1 MTSTLATVR
10 LCSTRARG
18 SNAGRDAARGRP
30 SHLLGFVAS
39 SWNILLGTSRDAR
52 VQTAA
57 PSAPRDVPRA
67 RPAPFLSDVP
77 VPFPHPTQGMERLA
91 AATVPRVAH
100 RALATLPAARPPPAA
115 VATHRDPSFCAR
127 GFAAR
132 GRFFAGRPRAT
143 HARWTATPEAFRRGD
158 RRLVATPRAVV
169 ETETSDAETAAG
181 DEAVAAPMRESSD
194 ASTDGRDAREKESAE
209 GIVELK
215 KSDETAAEADQTRAG
230 DVSTNSNVLTEALDG
245 LADVVAT
252 ATKNLRETT
261 NRLQAKTRAATHPP
275 LPVVSTFDELLRFAK
290 IASLN
295 SAPTSEIEAFFSATG
310 EEVVVL
316 DMVSVK
322 QRVFIATDHEKRRHT
337 VSFRGTTN
345 LTNVVQ
351 NIRLSNDPVTAS
363 GRLASVGRSLS
374 GAFSGL
380 TVSKTR
386 RNAVSDELGDDEKGA
401 SKDPSSSSDSDS
413 GSFDEDDAESC
424 DNIDWSSA
432 TPESLARLGCTDH
445 LPMHRGYRI
454 IARECAD
461 ALAPLMTPGY
471 SVQLTGH
478 SLGGAVAVAT
488 ALLFRSRGASVEK
501 VVTFG
506 APKLGPRET
515 RDAAESLDVL
525 RVVQKD
531 DLIPLLPMSRPFVR
545 KPYVHLG
552 EGVVLDNDA
561 PGRYARLTKEWG
573 TAGILWKQRRHTGY
587 ARGESDSTTGDDLET
602 EREKGKDDATRG
614 GDARKKNLASR
625 WSSSSN
631 DSAFVSADEPDDG
644 TLSVSDERERRGRF
658 SAARERLRRLRAAL
672 GEGIARRRAAFAAEA
687 AASADG
693 ESSGTS
699 DRKKSEAP
707 LATPEEA
714 PGDERVF
721 PGARAFAAEMAAWP
735 GPSADAARAS
745 TSDVED
751 TDSTCFPEGW
761 EKSAGGASSSRN
773 KNVFSLF
780 DGGRRG
786 NGTPFPRRGAAR
798 EPVDEKERGRAERDR
813 DRDPDPAPFDD
824 VEGELFVRV
833 AETTPDS
840 FGASDVA
847 AAAADEWERAAA
859 ATERGAR
866 EKFETKYSTT
876 TPARS
881 SVDASSDA
889 LARVEPP
896 AAKTWLARDFSARDA
911 DHRAGPTIFE
921 ELWKLRGMDA
931 ETRGSKLE
939 SHRMRR
945 YVEEIQRA
953 IDAGPVQTSL
963 AGVYAGKEGD
973 EVGLD
978 FSGDDSDGSDD
989 ATVEGG
995 VASWMTWT
1003 R

>member
-1 MTSTLATVR
+1 
-10 LCSTRARG
+10 
-18 SNAGRDAARGRP
+18 
-30 SHLLGFVAS
+30 
-39 SWNILLGTSRDAR
+39 
-52 VQTAA
+52 
-57 PSAPRDVPRA
+57 
-67 RPAPFLSDVP
+67 
-77 VPFPHPTQGMERLA
+77 MERLA
-91 AATVPRVAH
+91 AATAPRVAH

-158 RRLVATPRAVV
+158 RRLVAAPRAVV

-181 DEAVAAPMRESSD
+181 DEAVAAPMREPSD

-209 GIVELK
+209 GIVDVHSKLK
-215 KSDETAAEADQTRAG
+215 KSDEKKNAAEADQTRAG
-230 DVSTNSNVLTEALDG
+230 DVSNTSNVLTEALDVV
-245 LADVVAT
+245 ADVVAT
-252 ATKNLRETT
+252 ATKNLLETT

-295 SAPTSEIEAFFSATG
+295 GAPTSEIEAFFSATG
-310 EEVVVL
+310 EEVVVM

-380 TVSKTR
+380 TASKTKGVK
-386 RNAVSDELGDDEKGA
+386 VSDDVGDVSGERP
-401 SKDPSSSSDSDS
+401 KDPSSSSDSDS

-424 DNIDWSSA
+424 DDIDWSSA
-432 TPESLARLGCTDH
+432 TPESLKRLGCTDH

-515 RDAAESLDVL
+515 RDAAEQLDVL

-573 TAGILWKQRRHTGY
+573 TAGILWKHKRHTGY
-587 ARGESDSTTGDDLET
+587 ARGESSRSSTSSDDLET
-602 EREKGKDDATRG
+602 ESEKNLSGKDDATEFG
-614 GDARKKNLASR
+614 GDARNEKNARSV
-625 WSSSSN
+625 SSESS

-644 TLSVSDERERRGRF
+644 TPFRASDSAVSRRGRF

-672 GEGIARRRAAFAAEA
+672 GEGIARRRAAFAAET

-693 ESSGTS
+693 VGVGTEK
-699 DRKKSEAP
+699 DQGKSEA
-707 LATPEEA
+707 LATRWLSE
-714 PGDERVF
+714 
-721 PGARAFAAEMAAWP
+721 
-735 GPSADAARAS
+735 
-745 TSDVED
+745 
-751 TDSTCFPEGW
+751 
-761 EKSAGGASSSRN
+761 
-773 KNVFSLF
+773 
-780 DGGRRG
+780 
-786 NGTPFPRRGAAR
+786 
-798 EPVDEKERGRAERDR
+798 R

-859 ATERGAR
+859 ATERGEAR
-866 EKFETKYSTT
+866 STPFL
-876 TPARS
+876 TPARA
-881 SVDASSDA
+881 SVGTSSDA
-889 LARVEPP
+889 LGPKVEPP
-896 AAKTWLARDFSARDA
+896 AAKTWLARTSARDA

>member
-1 MTSTLATVR
+1 
-10 LCSTRARG
+10 
-18 SNAGRDAARGRP
+18 
-30 SHLLGFVAS
+30 
-39 SWNILLGTSRDAR
+39 
-52 VQTAA
+52 
-57 PSAPRDVPRA
+57 
-67 RPAPFLSDVP
+67 
-77 VPFPHPTQGMERLA
+77 MERLA
-91 AATVPRVAH
+91 AATAPRVAH

-115 VATHRDPSFCAR
+115 VAHRDPSFCAR

-158 RRLVATPRAVV
+158 RRLVAAPRAVV

-181 DEAVAAPMRESSD
+181 DEAVAAPMREPSD

-209 GIVELK
+209 GIVDVHSKLK
-215 KSDETAAEADQTRAG
+215 KSDEKKTAAEADQTRAG
-230 DVSTNSNVLTEALDG
+230 DESNTSNVLTEALDVV
-245 LADVVAT
+245 ADVVAT
-252 ATKNLRETT
+252 ATKNLLETT

-295 SAPTSEIEAFFSATG
+295 GAPTSEIEAFFSATG
-310 EEVVVL
+310 EEVVVM

-380 TVSKTR
+380 TASKTKGVK
-386 RNAVSDELGDDEKGA
+386 VSDDVGDVSGERP
-401 SKDPSSSSDSDS
+401 KDPSSSSDSDS

-424 DNIDWSSA
+424 DDIDWSSA
-432 TPESLARLGCTDH
+432 TPESLKRLGCTDH

-454 IARECAD
+454 IAQECAD

-515 RDAAESLDVL
+515 RDAAEQLDVL

-573 TAGILWKQRRHTGY
+573 TAGILWKHKRHTGY
-587 ARGESDSTTGDDLET
+587 ARGESSRSSTSSDDLET
-602 EREKGKDDATRG
+602 ESEKNLSGKDDATEFG
-614 GDARKKNLASR
+614 GDARNEKNARSV
-625 WSSSSN
+625 SSESS

-644 TLSVSDERERRGRF
+644 TPFRASDSAVSRRGRF

-672 GEGIARRRAAFAAEA
+672 GEGIARRRAAFAAET

-693 ESSGTS
+693 VGVGTEK
-699 DRKKSEAP
+699 DQGKSEA
-707 LATPEEA
+707 LATRWLSE
-714 PGDERVF
+714 
-721 PGARAFAAEMAAWP
+721 
-735 GPSADAARAS
+735 
-745 TSDVED
+745 
-751 TDSTCFPEGW
+751 
-761 EKSAGGASSSRN
+761 
-773 KNVFSLF
+773 
-780 DGGRRG
+780 
-786 NGTPFPRRGAAR
+786 
-798 EPVDEKERGRAERDR
+798 R

-824 VEGELFVRV
+824 IEGELFVRV

-859 ATERGAR
+859 ATERGEAR
-866 EKFETKYSTT
+866 STPFL
-876 TPARS
+876 TPARA
-881 SVDASSDA
+881 SVGTSSDA
-889 LARVEPP
+889 LGPKVEPP
-896 AAKTWLARDFSARDA
+896 AAKTWLARTSARDA

>member
-1 MTSTLATVR
+1 
-10 LCSTRARG
+10 
-18 SNAGRDAARGRP
+18 
-30 SHLLGFVAS
+30 
-39 SWNILLGTSRDAR
+39 
-52 VQTAA
+52 
-57 PSAPRDVPRA
+57 
-67 RPAPFLSDVP
+67 
-77 VPFPHPTQGMERLA
+77 MERLA
-91 AATVPRVAH
+91 AATAPRVAH

-158 RRLVATPRAVV
+158 RRLVAAPRAVV

-181 DEAVAAPMRESSD
+181 DEAVAAPMRDSSD

-209 GIVELK
+209 GIVDVNSKLK
-215 KSDETAAEADQTRAG
+215 KSDETAGEADQTRAG
-230 DVSTNSNVLTEALDG
+230 DNSNTSNVLTEALDG

-295 SAPTSEIEAFFSATG
+295 GAPTSEIEAFFSATG

-322 QRVFIATDHEKRRHT
+322 QRVFIATDHEKRQHT

-380 TVSKTR
+380 TASKTKGVK
-386 RNAVSDELGDDEKGA
+386 VSDAAFGDDSGDA
-401 SKDPSSSSDSDS
+401 KDPSSSSDSDS

-424 DNIDWSSA
+424 DDIDWSSA
-432 TPESLARLGCTDH
+432 TPESLKRLGCTDH

-515 RDAAESLDVL
+515 RDAAEPLDVL

-573 TAGILWKQRRHTGY
+573 TAGILWKHKRHTGY
-587 ARGESDSTTGDDLET
+587 ARGESLRSSTSSDDLET
-602 EREKGKDDATRG
+602 ESEKKFSGKDDATEFG
-614 GDARKKNLASR
+614 DDARDEKNARSV
-625 WSSSSN
+625 SSESS

-644 TLSVSDERERRGRF
+644 TPFRASDSAVSRRGRF

-672 GEGIARRRAAFAAEA
+672 GEGIARRRAAFAAET
-687 AASADG
+687 AASADAVG
-693 ESSGTS
+693 VGTEKDQGKSSP
-699 DRKKSEAP
+699 A
-707 LATPEEA
+707 LATRWLSE
-714 PGDERVF
+714 
-721 PGARAFAAEMAAWP
+721 
-735 GPSADAARAS
+735 
-745 TSDVED
+745 
-751 TDSTCFPEGW
+751 
-761 EKSAGGASSSRN
+761 
-773 KNVFSLF
+773 
-780 DGGRRG
+780 
-786 NGTPFPRRGAAR
+786 
-798 EPVDEKERGRAERDR
+798 R

-847 AAAADEWERAAA
+847 YEQLVAAAAADEWERAAA
-859 ATERGAR
+859 ATERESLSR
-866 EKFETKYSTT
+866 STPFL

-881 SVDASSDA
+881 SRVGTSSSDA
-889 LARVEPP
+889 LGPKVEPP
-896 AAKTWLARDFSARDA
+896 AAKSWLARTSARDA

>member
-1 MTSTLATVR
+1 
-10 LCSTRARG
+10 
-18 SNAGRDAARGRP
+18 
-30 SHLLGFVAS
+30 
-39 SWNILLGTSRDAR
+39 
-52 VQTAA
+52 
-57 PSAPRDVPRA
+57 
-67 RPAPFLSDVP
+67 
-77 VPFPHPTQGMERLA
+77 
-91 AATVPRVAH
+91 
-100 RALATLPAARPPPAA
+100 
-115 VATHRDPSFCAR
+115 
-127 GFAAR
+127 
-132 GRFFAGRPRAT
+132 
-143 HARWTATPEAFRRGD
+143 
-158 RRLVATPRAVV
+158 
-169 ETETSDAETAAG
+169 
-181 DEAVAAPMRESSD
+181 
-194 ASTDGRDAREKESAE
+194 
-209 GIVELK
+209 
-215 KSDETAAEADQTRAG
+215 
-230 DVSTNSNVLTEALDG
+230 
-245 LADVVAT
+245 
-252 ATKNLRETT
+252 
-261 NRLQAKTRAATHPP
+261 
-275 LPVVSTFDELLRFAK
+275 
-290 IASLN
+290 
-295 SAPTSEIEAFFSATG
+295 
-310 EEVVVL
+310 
-316 DMVSVK
+316 
-322 QRVFIATDHEKRRHT
+322 VFIATDHEKRQHT

-380 TVSKTR
+380 TASKTKGVK
-386 RNAVSDELGDDEKGA
+386 ASDAAFGDDSGDA
-401 SKDPSSSSDSDS
+401 KDPSSSSDSDS

-424 DNIDWSSA
+424 DDIDWSSA
-432 TPESLARLGCTDH
+432 TPESLKRLGCTDH

-461 ALAPLMTPGY
+461 ALAPLMTSGY

-515 RDAAESLDVL
+515 RDAAEQLDVL

-573 TAGILWKQRRHTGY
+573 TAGILWKHKRHTGY
-587 ARGESDSTTGDDLET
+587 ARGESLRSSTSSDDLET
-602 EREKGKDDATRG
+602 ESEKKFSGKDDATEFG
-614 GDARKKNLASR
+614 GDARNEKNARSV
-625 WSSSSN
+625 SSESS

-644 TLSVSDERERRGRF
+644 TPFRASDSAVSRRGRF

-672 GEGIARRRAAFAAEA
+672 GEGIARRRAAFAAET

-693 ESSGTS
+693 VGVGTEK
-699 DRKKSEAP
+699 DQGKSEA
-707 LATPEEA
+707 LATRWLSE
-714 PGDERVF
+714 
-721 PGARAFAAEMAAWP
+721 
-735 GPSADAARAS
+735 
-745 TSDVED
+745 
-751 TDSTCFPEGW
+751 
-761 EKSAGGASSSRN
+761 
-773 KNVFSLF
+773 
-780 DGGRRG
+780 
-786 NGTPFPRRGAAR
+786 
-798 EPVDEKERGRAERDR
+798 R

-859 ATERGAR
+859 ATERGEAR
-866 EKFETKYSTT
+866 STPFL
-876 TPARS
+876 TPARA
-881 SVDASSDA
+881 SVGTSSDA
-889 LARVEPP
+889 LGPKVEPP
-896 AAKTWLARDFSARDA
+896 AAKTWLVRTSARDA

>member
-1 MTSTLATVR
+1 
-10 LCSTRARG
+10 
-18 SNAGRDAARGRP
+18 
-30 SHLLGFVAS
+30 
-39 SWNILLGTSRDAR
+39 
-52 VQTAA
+52 
-57 PSAPRDVPRA
+57 
-67 RPAPFLSDVP
+67 
-77 VPFPHPTQGMERLA
+77 MERLA
-91 AATVPRVAH
+91 AATAPRVAH

-158 RRLVATPRAVV
+158 RRLVAAPRAVV

-181 DEAVAAPMRESSD
+181 DEAVAAPMREPSD

-209 GIVELK
+209 GIVDVNSKLK

-230 DVSTNSNVLTEALDG
+230 DVSNTSNVLTEALDG

-295 SAPTSEIEAFFSATG
+295 GAPTSEIEAFFSATG
-310 EEVVVL
+310 EEVVVM

-380 TVSKTR
+380 TASKTKGVK
-386 RNAVSDELGDDEKGA
+386 VSDDVGDVSGERP
-401 SKDPSSSSDSDS
+401 KDPSSSSDSDS

-424 DNIDWSSA
+424 DDIDWSSA
-432 TPESLARLGCTDH
+432 TPESLKRLGCTDH

-515 RDAAESLDVL
+515 RDAAEQLDVL

-573 TAGILWKQRRHTGY
+573 TAGILWKHKRHTGY
-587 ARGESDSTTGDDLET
+587 ARGESSRSSTSSDDLET
-602 EREKGKDDATRG
+602 ESEKNLSGKDDATEFG
-614 GDARKKNLASR
+614 GDARNEKNARSV
-625 WSSSSN
+625 SSESS

-644 TLSVSDERERRGRF
+644 TPFRASDSAVSRRGRF

-672 GEGIARRRAAFAAEA
+672 GEGIARRRAAFAAET

-693 ESSGTS
+693 VGVGTEK
-699 DRKKSEAP
+699 DQGKSEA
-707 LATPEEA
+707 LATRWLSE
-714 PGDERVF
+714 
-721 PGARAFAAEMAAWP
+721 
-735 GPSADAARAS
+735 
-745 TSDVED
+745 
-751 TDSTCFPEGW
+751 
-761 EKSAGGASSSRN
+761 
-773 KNVFSLF
+773 
-780 DGGRRG
+780 
-786 NGTPFPRRGAAR
+786 
-798 EPVDEKERGRAERDR
+798 R

-859 ATERGAR
+859 ATERGEAR
-866 EKFETKYSTT
+866 STPFL
-876 TPARS
+876 TPARA
-881 SVDASSDA
+881 SVGTSSDA
-889 LARVEPP
+889 LGPKVEPP
-896 AAKTWLARDFSARDA
+896 AAKTWLARTSARDA

>member
-1 MTSTLATVR
+1 
-10 LCSTRARG
+10 
-18 SNAGRDAARGRP
+18 
-30 SHLLGFVAS
+30 
-39 SWNILLGTSRDAR
+39 
-52 VQTAA
+52 
-57 PSAPRDVPRA
+57 
-67 RPAPFLSDVP
+67 
-77 VPFPHPTQGMERLA
+77 MERLA
-91 AATVPRVAH
+91 AATAPRVAH

-158 RRLVATPRAVV
+158 RRLVAAPRAVV

-181 DEAVAAPMRESSD
+181 DEAVAAPMREPSD

-209 GIVELK
+209 GIVDVNSKLK
-215 KSDETAAEADQTRAG
+215 KSDETAAEANQTRAG
-230 DVSTNSNVLTEALDG
+230 DVSNTSNVLTEALDG

-295 SAPTSEIEAFFSATG
+295 GAPTSEIEAFFSATG
-310 EEVVVL
+310 EEVVVM

-380 TVSKTR
+380 TASKTKGVK
-386 RNAVSDELGDDEKGA
+386 VSDDVGDVSGERP
-401 SKDPSSSSDSDS
+401 KDPSSSSDSDS

-424 DNIDWSSA
+424 DDIDWSSA
-432 TPESLARLGCTDH
+432 TPESLKRLGCTDH

-515 RDAAESLDVL
+515 RDAAEQLDVL

-573 TAGILWKQRRHTGY
+573 TAGILWKHKRHTGY
-587 ARGESDSTTGDDLET
+587 ARGESSRSSTSSDDLET
-602 EREKGKDDATRG
+602 ESEKNLSGKDDATEFG
-614 GDARKKNLASR
+614 GDARNEKNARSV
-625 WSSSSN
+625 SSESS

-644 TLSVSDERERRGRF
+644 TPFRASDSAVSRRGRF

-672 GEGIARRRAAFAAEA
+672 GEGIARRRAAFAAET

-693 ESSGTS
+693 VGVGTEK
-699 DRKKSEAP
+699 DQGKSEA
-707 LATPEEA
+707 LATRWLSE
-714 PGDERVF
+714 
-721 PGARAFAAEMAAWP
+721 
-735 GPSADAARAS
+735 
-745 TSDVED
+745 
-751 TDSTCFPEGW
+751 
-761 EKSAGGASSSRN
+761 
-773 KNVFSLF
+773 
-780 DGGRRG
+780 
-786 NGTPFPRRGAAR
+786 
-798 EPVDEKERGRAERDR
+798 R

-859 ATERGAR
+859 ATERGEAR
-866 EKFETKYSTT
+866 STPFL
-876 TPARS
+876 TPARA
-881 SVDASSDA
+881 SVGTSSDA
-889 LARVEPP
+889 LGPKVEPP
-896 AAKTWLARDFSARDA
+896 AAKTWLARTSARDA

>member
-1 MTSTLATVR
+1 
-10 LCSTRARG
+10 
-18 SNAGRDAARGRP
+18 
-30 SHLLGFVAS
+30 
-39 SWNILLGTSRDAR
+39 
-52 VQTAA
+52 
-57 PSAPRDVPRA
+57 
-67 RPAPFLSDVP
+67 
-77 VPFPHPTQGMERLA
+77 MERLA
-91 AATVPRVAH
+91 AATAPRVAH

-158 RRLVATPRAVV
+158 RRLVAAPRAVV

-181 DEAVAAPMRESSD
+181 DEAVAAPMREPSD

-209 GIVELK
+209 GIVDVNSKLK
-215 KSDETAAEADQTRAG
+215 KSDETAAVDQTRAG
-230 DVSTNSNVLTEALDG
+230 DNSNTSNVLTEALDG

-295 SAPTSEIEAFFSATG
+295 GAPTSEIEAFFSATG
-310 EEVVVL
+310 EEVVVM

-380 TVSKTR
+380 TASKTKGVK
-386 RNAVSDELGDDEKGA
+386 VSDDVGDVSGERP
-401 SKDPSSSSDSDS
+401 KDPSSSSDSDS

-424 DNIDWSSA
+424 DDIDWSSA
-432 TPESLARLGCTDH
+432 TPESLKRLGCTDH

-515 RDAAESLDVL
+515 RDAAEQLDVL

-573 TAGILWKQRRHTGY
+573 TAGILWKHKRHTGY
-587 ARGESDSTTGDDLET
+587 ARGESSRSSTSSDDLET
-602 EREKGKDDATRG
+602 ESEKNLSGKDDATEFG
-614 GDARKKNLASR
+614 GDARNEKNARSV
-625 WSSSSN
+625 SSESS

-644 TLSVSDERERRGRF
+644 TPFRASDSAVSRRGRF

-672 GEGIARRRAAFAAEA
+672 GEGIARRRAAFAAET

-693 ESSGTS
+693 VGVGTEK
-699 DRKKSEAP
+699 DQGKSEA
-707 LATPEEA
+707 LATRWLSE
-714 PGDERVF
+714 
-721 PGARAFAAEMAAWP
+721 
-735 GPSADAARAS
+735 
-745 TSDVED
+745 
-751 TDSTCFPEGW
+751 
-761 EKSAGGASSSRN
+761 
-773 KNVFSLF
+773 
-780 DGGRRG
+780 
-786 NGTPFPRRGAAR
+786 
-798 EPVDEKERGRAERDR
+798 R

-859 ATERGAR
+859 ATERGEAR
-866 EKFETKYSTT
+866 STPFL
-876 TPARS
+876 TPARA
-881 SVDASSDA
+881 SVGTSSDA
-889 LARVEPP
+889 LGPKVEPP
-896 AAKTWLARDFSARDA
+896 AAKTWLARTSARDA

>member
-1 MTSTLATVR
+1 
-10 LCSTRARG
+10 
-18 SNAGRDAARGRP
+18 
-30 SHLLGFVAS
+30 
-39 SWNILLGTSRDAR
+39 
-52 VQTAA
+52 
-57 PSAPRDVPRA
+57 
-67 RPAPFLSDVP
+67 
-77 VPFPHPTQGMERLA
+77 MERLA
-91 AATVPRVAH
+91 AATAPRVAH

-158 RRLVATPRAVV
+158 RRLVAAPRAVV

-181 DEAVAAPMRESSD
+181 DEAVAAPMREPSD

-209 GIVELK
+209 GIVDVNSKLK

-230 DVSTNSNVLTEALDG
+230 DNSNTSNVLTEALDVV
-245 LADVVAT
+245 ADVVAT

-295 SAPTSEIEAFFSATG
+295 GAPTSEIEAFFSATG
-310 EEVVVL
+310 EEVVVM

-380 TVSKTR
+380 TASKTKGVK
-386 RNAVSDELGDDEKGA
+386 VSDDVGDVSGERP
-401 SKDPSSSSDSDS
+401 KDPSSSSDSDS

-424 DNIDWSSA
+424 DDIDWSSA
-432 TPESLARLGCTDH
+432 TPESLKRLGCTDH

-515 RDAAESLDVL
+515 RDAAEQLDVL

-573 TAGILWKQRRHTGY
+573 TAGILWKHKRHTGY
-587 ARGESDSTTGDDLET
+587 ARGESSRSSTSSDDLET
-602 EREKGKDDATRG
+602 ESEKNLSGKDDATEFG
-614 GDARKKNLASR
+614 GDARNEKNARSV
-625 WSSSSN
+625 SSESS

-644 TLSVSDERERRGRF
+644 TPFRASDSAVSRRGRF

-672 GEGIARRRAAFAAEA
+672 GEGIARRRAAFAAET

-693 ESSGTS
+693 VGVGTEK
-699 DRKKSEAP
+699 DQGKSEA
-707 LATPEEA
+707 LATRWLSE
-714 PGDERVF
+714 
-721 PGARAFAAEMAAWP
+721 
-735 GPSADAARAS
+735 
-745 TSDVED
+745 
-751 TDSTCFPEGW
+751 
-761 EKSAGGASSSRN
+761 
-773 KNVFSLF
+773 
-780 DGGRRG
+780 
-786 NGTPFPRRGAAR
+786 
-798 EPVDEKERGRAERDR
+798 R

-859 ATERGAR
+859 ATERGEAR
-866 EKFETKYSTT
+866 STPFL
-876 TPARS
+876 TPARA
-881 SVDASSDA
+881 SVGTSSDA
-889 LARVEPP
+889 LGPKVEPP
-896 AAKTWLARDFSARDA
+896 AAKTWLARTSARDA

>member
-1 MTSTLATVR
+1 
-10 LCSTRARG
+10 
-18 SNAGRDAARGRP
+18 
-30 SHLLGFVAS
+30 
-39 SWNILLGTSRDAR
+39 
-52 VQTAA
+52 
-57 PSAPRDVPRA
+57 
-67 RPAPFLSDVP
+67 
-77 VPFPHPTQGMERLA
+77 MERLA
-91 AATVPRVAH
+91 AATAPRVAH

-158 RRLVATPRAVV
+158 RRLVAAPRAVV

-181 DEAVAAPMRESSD
+181 DEAVAAPMREPSD

-209 GIVELK
+209 GIVDVNSKLK

-230 DVSTNSNVLTEALDG
+230 DNSNTSNVLTEALDG

-295 SAPTSEIEAFFSATG
+295 GAPTSEIEAFFSATG
-310 EEVVVL
+310 EEVVVM

-380 TVSKTR
+380 TASKTKGVK
-386 RNAVSDELGDDEKGA
+386 VSDDVGDVSGERP
-401 SKDPSSSSDSDS
+401 KDPSSSSDSDS

-424 DNIDWSSA
+424 DDIDWSSA
-432 TPESLARLGCTDH
+432 TPESLKRLGCTDH

-515 RDAAESLDVL
+515 RDAAEQLDVL

-573 TAGILWKQRRHTGY
+573 TAGILWKHKRHTGY
-587 ARGESDSTTGDDLET
+587 ARGESSRSSTSSDDLET
-602 EREKGKDDATRG
+602 ESEKNLSGKDDATEFG
-614 GDARKKNLASR
+614 GDARNEKNARSV
-625 WSSSSN
+625 SSESS

-644 TLSVSDERERRGRF
+644 TPFRASDSAVSRRGRF

-672 GEGIARRRAAFAAEA
+672 GEGIARRRAAFAAET

-693 ESSGTS
+693 VGVGTEK
-699 DRKKSEAP
+699 DQGKSEA
-707 LATPEEA
+707 LATRWLSE
-714 PGDERVF
+714 
-721 PGARAFAAEMAAWP
+721 
-735 GPSADAARAS
+735 
-745 TSDVED
+745 
-751 TDSTCFPEGW
+751 
-761 EKSAGGASSSRN
+761 
-773 KNVFSLF
+773 
-780 DGGRRG
+780 
-786 NGTPFPRRGAAR
+786 
-798 EPVDEKERGRAERDR
+798 R

-859 ATERGAR
+859 ATERGEAR
-866 EKFETKYSTT
+866 STPFL
-876 TPARS
+876 TPARA
-881 SVDASSDA
+881 SVGTSSDA
-889 LARVEPP
+889 LGPKVEPP
-896 AAKTWLARDFSARDA
+896 AAKTWLARTSARDA

>member
-1 MTSTLATVR
+1 
-10 LCSTRARG
+10 
-18 SNAGRDAARGRP
+18 
-30 SHLLGFVAS
+30 
-39 SWNILLGTSRDAR
+39 
-52 VQTAA
+52 
-57 PSAPRDVPRA
+57 
-67 RPAPFLSDVP
+67 
-77 VPFPHPTQGMERLA
+77 MERLA
-91 AATVPRVAH
+91 AATAPRVAH

-115 VATHRDPSFCAR
+115 VATLRDPFCAR

-158 RRLVATPRAVV
+158 RRLVAAPRAVV

-181 DEAVAAPMRESSD
+181 DEAVAALREPSD

-209 GIVELK
+209 GIVDVNSKLK

-230 DVSTNSNVLTEALDG
+230 DDSNTSNVLTEALDVV
-245 LADVVAT
+245 ADVVAT
-252 ATKNLRETT
+252 ATKNLLETT

-275 LPVVSTFDELLRFAK
+275 LPVVSTFDALLRFAK

-295 SAPTSEIEAFFSATG
+295 GAPTSEIEAFFSATG
-310 EEVVVL
+310 EEVVVM

-380 TVSKTR
+380 TASKTKGVK
-386 RNAVSDELGDDEKGA
+386 VSDDVGDVSGERP
-401 SKDPSSSSDSDS
+401 KDPSSSSDSDS

-424 DNIDWSSA
+424 DDIDWSSA
-432 TPESLARLGCTDH
+432 TPESLKRLGCTDH

-515 RDAAESLDVL
+515 RDAAEQLDVL

-573 TAGILWKQRRHTGY
+573 TAGILWKHKRHTGY
-587 ARGESDSTTGDDLET
+587 ARGESSRSSTSSDDLET
-602 EREKGKDDATRG
+602 ESEKNLSGKDDATEFG
-614 GDARKKNLASR
+614 GDARNEKNARSV
-625 WSSSSN
+625 SSESS

-644 TLSVSDERERRGRF
+644 TPFRASDSAVSRRGRF

-672 GEGIARRRAAFAAEA
+672 GEGIARRRAAFAAET

-693 ESSGTS
+693 VGVGTEK
-699 DRKKSEAP
+699 DQGKSEA
-707 LATPEEA
+707 LATRWLSE
-714 PGDERVF
+714 
-721 PGARAFAAEMAAWP
+721 
-735 GPSADAARAS
+735 
-745 TSDVED
+745 
-751 TDSTCFPEGW
+751 
-761 EKSAGGASSSRN
+761 
-773 KNVFSLF
+773 
-780 DGGRRG
+780 
-786 NGTPFPRRGAAR
+786 
-798 EPVDEKERGRAERDR
+798 R

-859 ATERGAR
+859 ATERG
-866 EKFETKYSTT
+866 E
-876 TPARS
+876 ARS
-881 SVDASSDA
+881 TPFLTPSRASVGTSSDA
-889 LARVEPP
+889 LGPKVEPP
-896 AAKTWLARDFSARDA
+896 AAKTWLARTSARDA